1 MEEGLSIRRATTDD
15 ADTILD
21 CLRSAFEPYR
31 DRYTPEAY
39 RDTTLTPQTLRRRLE
54 TMSVFVAADPA
65 GEITGTIACA
75 PVGGGEGHLRGMAVR
90 PAWHGRGVAGR
101 LLEAAEAELRRLGCT
116 RVTLDTTEPLARAVR
131 FYERHGY
138 RASGR
143 TSDYF
148 GMPLFERVKSL
159 G

>member
-1 MEEGLSIRRATTDD
+1 MEEGFSIRRATTDD

-31 DRYTPEAY
+31 DRYTPEAFL
-39 RDTTLTPQTLRRRLE
+39 DTTLTADTVRARLAA
-54 TMSVFVAADPA
+54 MAVFVAAGPS
-65 GEITGTIACA
+65 GEVVGTIACA
-75 PVGGGEGHLRGMAVR
+75 PVGGGEGHLRGMAVL
-90 PAWHGRGVAGR
+90 PAWHGRGVAGK
-101 LLEAAEAELRRLGCT
+101 LLEAAEAELRRKGCT
-116 RVTLDTTEPLARAVR
+116 RVTLDTTEPLDRAVA
-131 FYERHGY
+131 FYEKHGY

-143 TSDYF
+143 ASDYF